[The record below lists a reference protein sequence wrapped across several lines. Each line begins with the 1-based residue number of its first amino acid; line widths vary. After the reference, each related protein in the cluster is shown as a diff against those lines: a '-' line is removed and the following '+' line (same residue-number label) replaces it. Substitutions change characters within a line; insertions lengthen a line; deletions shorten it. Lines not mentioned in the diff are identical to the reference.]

1 MLLGLHQ
8 AIDLLIVATSFYIA
22 IQLKTHF
29 LPEKFIGLV
38 SDYAYHLTFIIALI
52 SFHLS
57 LKLFG
62 CYNQYRDQNRYQIV
76 LRVCQAALTGMMG
89 IVFISYLI
97 HMDGVSR
104 LLLAIFTVLT
114 VIMLLT
120 FKISLFNTLAF
131 HRKRNYNT
139 KNILIIG
146 SRQRAIDF
154 IKAVL
159 STPESGYKILGCL
172 ETKDTKNVVG
182 NIVYKDVTIIGTL
195 ESFKSILKEVT
206 VDEVVFGIP
215 LKKIDDVHD
224 YIYYA
229 ESMGINVKIVPDFQ
243 IDKIKYLPKT
253 ATTSLHNFMGIPTL
267 GLSSLPSR
275 ENELIVKY
283 FIDYL
288 GAGIGFLLLSPL
300 LLIISIIIKL
310 TSKGPVVFSQKRV
323 GVNGRLFDIYKFRTM
338 VENAEEL
345 KETLSEKNE
354 VDGPVFKIKKD
365 PRITKIGSILRKT
378 SLDELPQLIN
388 VLKGEMS
395 LVGPRPPVPS
405 EVNLYELWQRR
416 RLSMKPGLT
425 CIWQVSG
432 RNNIS
437 FEQWMNMDL
446 EYIDNWSLWLD
457 IKLLV
462 KTIKEVTVGGG
473 H

>member
-1 MLLGLHQ
+1 MLLV
-8 AIDLLIVATSFYIA
+8 AICFYTSIV
-22 IQLKTHF
+22 LKTHF
-29 LPEKFIGLV
+29 LPEKLAGLTV
-38 SDYAYHLTFIIALI
+38 DYAYHMTLIIALI

-57 LKLFG
+57 LKIFG
-62 CYNQYRDQNRYQIV
+62 CYSQYRDQR
-76 LRVCQAALTGMMG
+76 LLSVCSSVIKASIAGMMG
-89 IVFISYLI
+89 VVFVSYLM
-97 HMDGVSR
+97 HMEGVSR
-104 LLLAIFTVLT
+104 LLLAIFTLT
-114 VIMLLT
+114 TIILLLI
-120 FKISLFNTLAF
+120 FKTTLYMTLAF

-139 KNILIIG
+139 KNILVIG
-146 SRQRAIDF
+146 SRQRAIGF

-159 STPESGYKILGCL
+159 TTPESGYKILGCL
-172 ETKDTKNVVG
+172 ETTEMKNIVG
-182 NIVYKDVTIIGTL
+182 DLVYKDVTIIGTL
-195 ESFKSILKEVT
+195 DSYKTLMREVT
-206 VDEVVFGIP
+206 VDEVVFGLP
-215 LKKIDDVHD
+215 LKNVSDVHD
-224 YIYYA
+224 YIFYA
-229 ESMGINVKIVPDFQ
+229 ESMGVNIKILPDYQ

-253 ATTSLHNFMGIPTL
+253 AKTSLHNFMGIPTL
-267 GLSSLPSR
+267 ALSSLPSR
-275 ENELIVKY
+275 ETELIFKS
-283 FIDYL
+283 FIDYI
-288 GAGIGFLLLSPL
+288 GAGIGILLLSPL
-300 LLIISIIIKL
+300 LFFISIIIKF

-345 KETLSEKNE
+345 KETLSEENE

-365 PRITKIGSILRKT
+365 PRITKIGAILRKT

-457 IKLLV
+457 IKLLF
-462 KTIKEVTVGGG
+462 KTVKEVTVGGG